1 MTAFTAP
8 DLYRSEAFAE
18 DLNLDLLA
26 SPQAV
31 PATQMQSPLTRLLM
45 LAWPLAMALA
55 GATLS
60 VVAPLS

>member
-1 MTAFTAP
+1 MTTFTAP

-18 DLNLDLLA
+18 DLNDDMLA
-26 SPQAV
+26 APHAV
-31 PATQMQSPLTRLLM
+31 PAAPLQPPLTRVLM
-45 LAWPLAMALA
+45 LAWPLALALA